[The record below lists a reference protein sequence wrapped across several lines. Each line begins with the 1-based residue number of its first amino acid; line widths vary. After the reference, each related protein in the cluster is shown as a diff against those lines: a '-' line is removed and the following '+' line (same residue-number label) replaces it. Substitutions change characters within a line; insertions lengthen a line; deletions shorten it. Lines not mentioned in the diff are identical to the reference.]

1 MVDLLKEAFSAFPS
15 EETRSAAMLQQAT
28 YRKTGTLAGCHKT
41 NSVLHRPGMCRSHT
55 SSHTHTVDRQVKAE
69 TVQADVTA
77 LQRVY
82 EIDGR

>member
-1 MVDLLKEAFSAFPS
+1 MVDLLKEGFSAFPS
-15 EETRSAAMLQQAT
+15 EETRSAAMLEQAT

-41 NSVLHRPGMCRSHT
+41 NSVLHSPGMCRTHT
-55 SSHTHTVDRQVKAE
+55 HTHTVDRQVKAE